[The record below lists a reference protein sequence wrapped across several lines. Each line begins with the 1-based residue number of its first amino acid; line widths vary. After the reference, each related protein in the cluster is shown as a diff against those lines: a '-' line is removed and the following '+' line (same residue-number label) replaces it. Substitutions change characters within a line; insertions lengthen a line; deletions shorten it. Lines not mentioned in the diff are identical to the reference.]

1 MNKIIKTIPNDK
13 KFTDYDDLLINGLR
27 LKFISIKQH
36 PMYGQTHYFKIED
49 ETLKPDNLLFYLEN
63 ECKIVY
69 GPIWKTDNDSDD
81 HMIRV
86 SKVKDIKLSKNC
98 YYFCDVRLISTLE
111 RGVGGKAYYANIT
124 SATPCPNVNIYDPFM
139 D

>member
-1 MNKIIKTIPNDK
+1 MNKIIETIPNEK
-13 KFTDYDDLLINGLR
+13 GYTDDDLLINGLR
-27 LKFISIKQH
+27 LRFISIKQH
-36 PMYGQTHYFKIED
+36 PIYGQSHYFRIED

-69 GPIWKTDNDSDD
+69 GPIWKTDNDSD

-86 SKVKDIKLSKNC
+86 SN
-98 YYFCDVRLISTLE
+98 VRLIRTFV
-111 RGVGGKAYYANIT
+111 RGVHGKAYYANIT

>member
-1 MNKIIKTIPNDK
+1 MNKIIETIPNEK
-13 KFTDYDDLLINGLR
+13 GYTDDDLLINGLR
-27 LKFISIKQH
+27 LKFISIKKH
-36 PMYGQTHYFKIED
+36 PIYGQTHYFKIED

-69 GPIWKTDNDSDD
+69 GPIWKTDNDSD

-86 SKVKDIKLSKNC
+86 SNVKDIKLSKNC
-98 YYFCDVRLISTLE
+98 YYFCDVRLIRTFV
-111 RGVGGKAYYANIT
+111 RGVNGKAYYANIT

>member
-1 MNKIIKTIPNDK
+1 MNNIIETIPNEK
-13 KFTDYDDLLINGLR
+13 GYTDDDLLINGLR
-27 LKFISIKQH
+27 LRFISIKQH
-36 PMYGQTHYFKIED
+36 PIYGQSHYFRIED

-69 GPIWKTDNDSDD
+69 GPIWTN
-81 HMIRV
+81 MIRV
-86 SKVKDIKLSKNC
+86 SNVKDIKLSKNC
-98 YYFCDVRLISTLE
+98 YYFCDVRLIRTFV
-111 RGVGGKAYYANIT
+111 RGVNGKAYYANIT